1 MRPRHKRFGL
11 NLLPSASF
19 LPASVSMWLT
29 MAPTVLAGRARRGAN
44 LLAGSLELV
53 PLAGST
59 PLKGR
64 QAEFYKY
71 QTGRRRTCRSRGTA
85 TLHLHRSPYSPV
97 KGDMVPPGAP
107 RQRSPEPLVLARFW
121 LLLPRGKSNRRVRG
135 RVAPG
140 PPTRSEAGAAPQGP
154 LT

>member
-1 MRPRHKRFGL
+1 MHPRHKRFGL

-71 QTGRRRTCRSRGTA
+71 QSGRRSTANSEASPIQHPRRTALS
-85 TLHLHRSPYSPV
+85 SPAEV
-97 KGDMVPPGAP
+97 AAQGRP
-107 RQRSPEPLVLARFW
+107 RERSPEPLVLARFW

-135 RVAPG
+135 RAAPG